1 MLNTMVQL
9 LVNGLA
15 MGMIYALM
23 AMGLILLVRA
33 VGVLNFAQGDLLM
46 VGAFIIYQLT
56 TQMQVPMWGAFII
69 SLIFFIF
76 FGAIF
81 MFTCYWPVRNAKWAV
96 AVTVC
101 TIGASMVIKEAC
113 KLIWGGS
120 PLPVTPLATGV
131 LQLGPVAIEKQYLII
146 IVVAA
151 FMIWLVFTI
160 FEKLYSGKLLQAA
173 AQDPYAAQLLGIP
186 PVITIMVTYM
196 IVMSIVGLGGAL
208 VAPIFLASVNL
219 ASLQLRAFAGA
230 IIGGFGNLKGA
241 IIGSLLIGLVE
252 SYSIIITST
261 YKDAI
266 VFLIMLIFLVV
277 RPQGIFG
284 NRVADKA

>member
-1 MLNTMVQL
+1 MLNTVVQL
-9 LVNGLA
+9 LVNGIA

-23 AMGLILLVRA
+23 SMGLILLVRA

-46 VGAFIIYQLT
+46 LGAFAIFQLTMQMEVPLWAAFII
-56 TQMQVPMWGAFII
+56 A
-69 SLIFFIF
+69 LIFFLIA
-76 FGAIF
+76 GAVF
-81 MFTCYWPVRNAKWAV
+81 MFTCYWPVRSSKWTV

-101 TIGASMVIKEAC
+101 TIGASMVIKEAA

-120 PLPVTPLATGV
+120 PLPVDPLAIGV
-131 LQLGPVAIEKQYLII
+131 FEIGPISIEKQYLII
-146 IVVAA
+146 ILVAA
-151 FMIWLVFTI
+151 FMIALVFTI

-186 PVITIMVTYM
+186 PVITTMVTYM
-196 IVMSIVGLGGAL
+196 IVMVIVGFGGAL

-241 IIGSLLIGLVE
+241 ILGSLFIGIIE
-252 SYSIIITST
+252 AFSIVITST

-284 NRVADKA
+284 EKVADKA

>member
-1 MLNTMVQL
+1 MFNTVVQL
-9 LVNGLA
+9 LVNGIA

-46 VGAFIIYQLT
+46 LGAFVIFQLT
-56 TQMQVPMWGAFII
+56 TQFKLPLWSAFIVAVVVF
-69 SLIFFIF
+69 LV

-81 MFTCYWPVRNAKWAV
+81 MISCFWPVRNAKWNV

-113 KLIWGGS
+113 KLYWGGS
-120 PLPVTPLATGV
+120 PLPVQPLATGV
-131 LQLGPVAIEKQYLII
+131 LKMGPVSIEKQYLII
-146 IVVAA
+146 ILVAA
-151 FMIWLVFTI
+151 FMIWLVFTV

-173 AQDPYAAQLLGIP
+173 AQDGYAAQLLGIP
-186 PVITIMVTYM
+186 PIITIMVTYM
-196 IVMSIVGLGGAL
+196 IVMAIVGVGGAL

-219 ASLQLRAFAGA
+219 ASLQLRAFAGV

-241 IIGSLLIGLVE
+241 IIGSLFIGLVE
-252 SYSIIITST
+252 SYSITITST

-266 VFLIMLIFLVV
+266 VFLVMLIFLVV